1 MIISKTPYRLPLSGG
16 GTDLDFYYKKSG
28 GHLISVSI
36 NQYVYVLIMPRLI
49 DKNYLIQTTSTQFT
63 YKLSKI
69 QHFLIR
75 ETLKFYNIKEKM
87 HIGTYSTVP
96 TRTGLGTSSA
106 MVVGLINCINN
117 YKRLGLSNKKIIE
130 DAYKIERKICRA
142 HGGWQDQIVSQYGGL
157 LDIKISKKEK
167 LNIKKIKIEKNI
179 EKIIKKNFLLIY
191 TQIKRNSSKI
201 ILSQKKRERNIVEYY
216 DKIKSLNLSM
226 LKSLK
231 KNNAKN
237 IGQIFNHHWKLK
249 KSLSD
254 QISDKKINIFYD
266 NLLSNFN
273 IYGAKLIG
281 AGGGGFFLVCTNN
294 KEKLKKKLMKKN
306 INFID
311 FKIERQGCI
320 IIED

>member
-16 GTDLDFYYKKSG
+16 GTDIDFYYKKSK

-36 NQYVYVLIMPRLI
+36 DQYVYVLIMPRLI

-63 YKLSKI
+63 NKLSKI

-75 ETLKFYNIKEKM
+75 ETLKFYKVKEKM

-106 MVVGLINCINN
+106 MVIGLINCINS
-117 YKRLGLSNKKIIE
+117 YKELGLSDQQIVK
-130 DAYKIERKICRA
+130 DAYKIERKICKA
-142 HGGWQDQIVSQYGGL
+142 HGGWQDQIISQYGGL
-157 LDIKISKKEK
+157 LDIKISKNEK
-167 LNIKKIKIEKNI
+167 LNIKRIKIEKNV
-179 EKIIKKNFLLIY
+179 ENVIKNNFLLVY
-191 TQIKRNSSKI
+191 TKKKRNSSKI
-201 ILSQKKRERNIVEYY
+201 ILSQKKRMSSVIQYY
-216 DKIKSLNLSM
+216 DRIKSFNNLILN
-226 LKSLK
+226 SLK
-231 KNNAKN
+231 KNEIKN
-237 IGQIFNHHWKLK
+237 IGLIFNQHWKLK
-249 KSLSD
+249 KSLSN
-254 QISDKKINIFYD
+254 QISDKKINNFYD

-294 KEKLKKKLMKKN
+294 KKKLQKNLSKNN
-306 INFID
+306 INFVD
-311 FKIERQGCI
+311 FKIEKQGSI

>member
-16 GTDLDFYYKKSG
+16 GTDIDFYYKKSK

-36 NQYVYVLIMPRLI
+36 DQYVYVLIMPRLI

-63 YKLSKI
+63 NKLSKI

-75 ETLKFYNIKEKM
+75 ETLKFYKVKEKM

-106 MVVGLINCINN
+106 MVIGLINCINS
-117 YKRLGLSNKKIIE
+117 YKGLGLSDQEIVR
-130 DAYKIERKICRA
+130 DAYKIERKICKA
-142 HGGWQDQIVSQYGGL
+142 HGGWQDQIISQYGGL
-157 LDIKISKKEK
+157 LDIKISKNEK
-167 LNIKKIKIEKNI
+167 LNIKRIKIEKNI
-179 EKIIKKNFLLIY
+179 ENVIKNNFLLVY
-191 TQIKRNSSKI
+191 TKKKRNSSKI
-201 ILSQKKRERNIVEYY
+201 ILSQKKRISSVIQYY
-216 DKIKSLNLSM
+216 DRIKSFNNLILN
-226 LKSLK
+226 SLK
-231 KNNAKN
+231 KNEIKN
-237 IGQIFNHHWKLK
+237 IGLIFNQHWKLK
-249 KSLSD
+249 KSLSN
-254 QISDKKINIFYD
+254 QISDKKIDNFYD

-294 KEKLKKKLMKKN
+294 KKKLQKNLLKNN
-306 INFID
+306 INFVD
-311 FKIERQGCI
+311 FKIEKQGSI